1 MKLQTATALLALMLA
16 SSAPLAQQGAGD
28 DTARIEALKTSVTNG
43 VEARRKLAQIM
54 TSAYTAG

>member
-28 DTARIEALKTSVTNG
+28 DTPASRH
-43 VEARRKLAQIM
+43 
-54 TSAYTAG
+54 